1 MYRWL
6 VGNNILPVAGIETVV
21 GGVGFGGG
29 GKLREPACGRGAATG
44 NQQPGRVRV
53 IFSVDGQLGQGDAL
67 CSRVMHK
74 HYLEFVL

>member
-1 MYRWL
+1 MFAAC
-6 VGNNILPVAGIETVV
+6 VKAMVS
-21 GGVGFGGG
+21 GVGFFGG